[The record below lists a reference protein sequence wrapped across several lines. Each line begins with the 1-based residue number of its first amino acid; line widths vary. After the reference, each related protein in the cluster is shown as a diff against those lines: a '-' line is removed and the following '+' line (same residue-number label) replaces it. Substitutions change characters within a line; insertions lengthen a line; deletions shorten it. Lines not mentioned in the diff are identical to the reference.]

1 MALESYGFGGVL
13 VERKRIVRTI
23 AQAAFNE
30 LMSAQTL
37 FPGTRN
43 EIAGIEQYSA
53 KARSIRMFPSVSTIL
68 DELRVTDSNVSINVN
83 FQKPNAEQ
91 KFHLDN
97 PAITMSAGMLAVVHL
112 SDEGAFDFSMSAGS
126 LAEAYADHE
135 RITPLGMG
143 DVVYQLDKFVPH
155 RGANLGNSTRLTLG
169 IPLPYSF

>member
-1 MALESYGFGGVL
+1 MAFESFGFGGVL
-13 VERKRIVRTI
+13 VERERIDRST
-23 AQAAFNE
+23 AKSAFDE
-30 LMSAQTL
+30 LMTAQTL

-53 KARSIRMFPSVSTIL
+53 KVGSIRMFPTVATIL
-68 DELRVTDSNVSINVN
+68 DELRVTDSGASINVN
-83 FQKPNAEQ
+83 FQKSNAEQ

-126 LAEAYADHE
+126 LAEAYADHD
-135 RITPLGMG
+135 RIIPLGMG

-155 RGANLGNSTRLTLG
+155 RGVNLGGGMRITLG
-169 IPLPYSF
+169 IPLHYSF